1 MALTRPVFWLP
12 LLLAAWTVAASALL
26 RSFHPPLQTFAL
38 SLLLS
43 GTVALSIYLFAVMIQ
58 PEKF

>member
-1 MALTRPVFWLP
+1 MFLTKPIFWLP
-12 LLLAAWTVAASALL
+12 LLLAIGAVAASSPL
-26 RSFHPPLQTFAL
+26 RLFHPPLQAGAL

-43 GTVALSIYLFAVMIQ
+43 ATVGLSIYLFAVMIQ

>member
-1 MALTRPVFWLP
+1 MFFTKPLFWIP
-12 LLLAAWTVAASALL
+12 LLLAAGAVAASSPL
-26 RSFHPPLQTFAL
+26 RLFHPPLQTGAL

>member
-1 MALTRPVFWLP
+1 MFLTRPLFWIP
-12 LLLAAWTVAASALL
+12 LLLAAAAVAASTPL
-26 RSFHPPLQTFAL
+26 RLFHPPLQTGAL
-38 SLLLS
+38 SVLLS

>member
-1 MALTRPVFWLP
+1 MFLTKPIFWLP
-12 LLLAAWTVAASALL
+12 LLLAAGAVAVSSPL
-26 RSFHPPLQTFAL
+26 RLFHPPLQTGAL

-43 GTVALSIYLFAVMIQ
+43 GTVAISLYLFAVMIQ

>member
-1 MALTRPVFWLP
+1 MTKRLFWIP
-12 LLLAAWTVAASALL
+12 LLLAMGAVASSVLL
-26 RSFHPPLQTFAL
+26 RPFHPPLQTTAL

-43 GTVALSIYLFAVMIQ
+43 VTVALSIYLFAVMFQ